1 MRRFSILAALVLLL
15 ATPTA
20 LVAAATSVELDLSR
34 QVPVIE
40 IYINDEGPFSF
51 LVDTSLDVVA
61 LDASVT
67 RRLQLT
73 TSGQAWVGEAGVKGS
88 LEGDAVQ
95 LSSVRVGSLSLP
107 DVPAVSVDFSEW
119 QGNDDLHGALGLSF
133 FADHL
138 LTLDYAGGRLLMEEG
153 ALPAADGVEVLDFT
167 PGGSGGPAITI
178 QVAGQA
184 MSADLDSSR
193 FGAVG
198 LPEALMDE
206 LPLAGRTGMIG
217 IARTPEGESV
227 LIGGQLDGDVHI
239 GAHVLSRPKLIF
251 SDISPRANLGVRALM
266 DYAVTFD
273 QRNHRVRFTSKG
285 SERLSA
291 LHQQAARVASL
302 TGGEDLRTAFN
313 AHRDK
318 VRMLLILSPT

>member
-1 MRRFSILAALVLLL
+1 
-15 ATPTA
+15 
-20 LVAAATSVELDLSR
+20 
-34 QVPVIE
+34 
-40 IYINDEGPFSF
+40 
-51 LVDTSLDVVA
+51 
-61 LDASVT
+61 
-67 RRLQLT
+67 
-73 TSGQAWVGEAGVKGS
+73 
-88 LEGDAVQ
+88 
-95 LSSVRVGSLSLP
+95 
-107 DVPAVSVDFSEW
+107 
-119 QGNDDLHGALGLSF
+119 
-133 FADHL
+133 
-138 LTLDYAGGRLLMEEG
+138 
-153 ALPAADGVEVLDFT
+153 
-167 PGGSGGPAITI
+167 
-178 QVAGQA
+178 
-184 MSADLDSSR
+184 
-193 FGAVG
+193 
-198 LPEALMDE
+198 
-206 LPLAGRTGMIG
+206 MIG

>member
-1 MRRFSILAALVLLL
+1 
-15 ATPTA
+15 
-20 LVAAATSVELDLSR
+20 
-34 QVPVIE
+34 VPVIE

-51 LVDTSLDVVA
+51 LVYTGLDVVA
-61 LDASVT
+61 LDESLT
-67 RRLQLT
+67 RQLKLPT
-73 TSGQAWVGEAGVKGS
+73 AGKAWVGRAEEEGS
-88 LEGDAVQ
+88 LQGDAVR
-95 LSSVRVGSLSLP
+95 LTSVRVGSLSVA
-107 DVPAVSVDFSEW
+107 DVPAVSMDFSEW
-119 QGNDDLHGALGLSF
+119 KGDDDLHGALGFSF

-153 ALPAADGVEVLDFT
+153 TLPAADGVEVLDFT
-167 PGGSGGPAITI
+167 PGGDGGPAVTI
-178 QVAGQA
+178 EVAGQS

-217 IARTPEGESV
+217 IARTAAGESV
-227 LIGGQLDGDVHI
+227 LIGGKLDGDIRI
-239 GAHVLSRPKLIF
+239 GAHVLPRPNLIF

-266 DYAVTFD
+266 NFAVTFD
-273 QRNHRVRFTSKG
+273 QRNHRVRFVGKG

-291 LHQQAARVASL
+291 LHKRAARVASL
-302 TGGEDLRTAFN
+302 TGGEDLQTAFN
-313 AHRDK
+313 ANRDK